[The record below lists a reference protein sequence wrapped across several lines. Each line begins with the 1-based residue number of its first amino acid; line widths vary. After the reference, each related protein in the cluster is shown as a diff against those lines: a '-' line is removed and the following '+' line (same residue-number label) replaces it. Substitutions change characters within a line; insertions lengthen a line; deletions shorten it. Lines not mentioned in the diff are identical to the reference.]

1 MFTIMN
7 LFCWYVFL
15 LELMD
20 YLKTA
25 LIEEKQNG
33 YLLRLS
39 AHLALFYRSASF
51 QIKVYFQNRL
61 SKLKN

>member
-1 MFTIMN
+1 
-7 LFCWYVFL
+7 
-15 LELMD
+15 MD

-51 QIKVYFQNRL
+51 QIKVSLTEND
-61 SKLKN
+61 KKKNIYVF